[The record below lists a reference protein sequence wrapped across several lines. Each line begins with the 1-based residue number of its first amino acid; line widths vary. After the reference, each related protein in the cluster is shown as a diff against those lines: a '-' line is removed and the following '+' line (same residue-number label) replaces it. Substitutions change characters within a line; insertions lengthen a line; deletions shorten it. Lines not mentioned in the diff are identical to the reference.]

1 MHFLVGSGALFL
13 PDKSD
18 WKKREKQMMY
28 ESEFSKIEELRR
40 ILAKS
45 GRVVFLGGAGTSTES
60 GIPDF
65 RSSEGVFAAMREY
78 GYPPETLLSRS
89 FFQNHTETFY
99 EYYRKYLLHPAAQP
113 NDCHRALVKLERE
126 GKLAAIITQ
135 NIDGLH
141 QKAGSRT
148 VYELHGTAHRN
159 YCMNCGR
166 AFTMQD
172 IIDRASVPYCTCG
185 GIIKP
190 DVVLYEEPLNEK
202 VLSAAIA
209 QMHKADT
216 LIIGGTSLVVY
227 PAAGLIDYFHGRS
240 LVVINLGKTSRS
252 GSATLNIS
260 APIGQVFRRTVLDQ
274 PLAMNA

>member
-1 MHFLVGSGALFL
+1 MA
-13 PDKSD
+13 
-18 WKKREKQMMY
+18 Y
-28 ESEFSKIEELRR
+28 ETELAKVDELKR
-40 ILAKS
+40 ILSRS

-89 FFQNHTETFY
+89 FFQKHTETFF
-99 EYYRKYLLHPAAQP
+99 EYYKKYLLYPDAQP
-113 NDCHRALVKLERE
+113 NDCHRALAKMERE
-126 GKLAAIITQ
+126 GKLSAIITQ

-141 QKAGSRT
+141 QKAGSKT
-148 VYELHGTAHRN
+148 VYELHGSAHQN

-172 IIDRASVPYCTCG
+172 VIQRTGISTCSCG

-190 DVVLYEEPLNEK
+190 NVVLYEEPLNEK
-202 VLSAAIA
+202 LLHAAIA
-209 QMHKADT
+209 QMDKADT

-227 PAAGLIDYFHGRS
+227 PAAGLIDYFHGRN
-240 LVVINLGKTSRS
+240 LVVINLGHTSRS
-252 GSATLNIS
+252 GSATLNIV
-260 APIGQVFRRTVLDQ
+260 APIGQVLRRAVLN
-274 PLAMNA
+274 PALAMDA